1 VAQKA
6 LEMATEDRA
15 VHQSDEALA
24 SLSAAGDKDAFGE
37 LYERH
42 HAGLY
47 DFAVRI
53 LRDPDAAADVVQ
65 GTFTRAWPAIRDGT
79 RPTNVKAW
87 LYGIARNL
95 SIDELRSRRRVFPYE
110 GLGLGLAELPDPAA
124 YDPSETIETKEL
136 AELVWTS
143 AAGLRAEE
151 YALLDLHV
159 RRGLSADELADSL
172 GLRRGAVYTRLT
184 RLRTALENAVVTSL
198 LLRHGRGR
206 CSELDRLV
214 AQYRAQG
221 AMHESRRVFQA
232 HVEDC
237 TRCQE
242 SKRLIA
248 SPAQILA
255 GLALVPPPDE
265 LEHAWAI
272 VGAGLAGAGA
282 LAASGKAG
290 GLGGFV
296 SSIPVPVEV
305 AAGGFATLATVAA
318 LGVWAVGGGG
328 GGETNAA
335 TPPPAAAAPG
345 AGPPASPPAA
355 APGRTR
361 GGAAE
366 RGNARGRSRP
376 RGASGSA
383 GLSGSGSAA
392 ASGSQGEG
400 AATGTAGARRSVV
413 APSPGAPRRVAPA
426 QPSTPPP
433 PPASPPAGPPPPPAA
448 PPPAPQPPPPPAAPP
463 PPAPAPPPPA
473 PAPPPPPPP
482 PPPIEG
488 VKVTICLNG
497 NTLVVP
503 SRALAGVL
511 AAGATVGACSIL

>member
-1 VAQKA
+1 
-6 LEMATEDRA
+6 MATEDRA

-24 SLSAAGDKDAFGE
+24 SLSAAGDEDAFAQ

-53 LRDPDAAADVVQ
+53 LREPDAAADVVQ
-65 GTFTRAWPAIRDGT
+65 GTFTRAWPAIREGT
-79 RPTNVKAW
+79 RPTSVKAW

-110 GLGLGLAELPDPAA
+110 GLALGLAELPDPAA
-124 YDPSETIETKEL
+124 HDPSETIETKEL

-184 RLRTALENAVVTSL
+184 RLRTALETAVVTSL

-206 CSELDRLV
+206 CAELDRLV

-221 AMHESRRVFQA
+221 TMHESRRVFQA

-237 TRCQE
+237 ARCQE
-242 SKRLIA
+242 SKRSIA

-296 SSIPVPVEV
+296 SSIPVPVGV

-328 GGETNAA
+328 DGETNA
-335 TPPPAAAAPG
+335 TTTPPAAASPQAGTPG
-345 AGPPASPPAA
+345 SPPAA
-355 APGRTR
+355 AGGGTR
-361 GGAAE
+361 GGGAA
-366 RGNARGRSRP
+366 RGNPQGRSRP
-376 RGASGSA
+376 RVGPGGSAFSGSA
-383 GLSGSGSAA
+383 SGSGSQSA
-392 ASGSQGEG
+392 GES
-400 AATGTAGARRSVV
+400 AGTAGARRSVI
-413 APSPGAPRRVAPA
+413 APSPAAPRRVAPV
-426 QPSTPPP
+426 QPSTPPSP
-433 PPASPPAGPPPPPAA
+433 PSSPPAGPPPPAA
-448 PPPAPQPPPPPAAPP
+448 PPPAPPPPPTAPPPPA
-463 PPAPAPPPPA
+463 APAPPPPA
-473 PAPPPPPPP
+473 PAPPAPPPPP
-482 PPPIEG
+482 PVDG
-488 VKVTICLNG
+488 QKVTICLNG

-503 SRALAGVL
+503 SSALPGLL